1 MTDQG
6 ELFPTPVGSEP
17 KAPLATRMRP
27 KAFDQLVGQRQVV
40 DVLRRLTQ
48 GGNLPSIIL

>member
-1 MTDQG
+1 
-6 ELFPTPVGSEP
+6 
-17 KAPLATRMRP
+17 MRP